1 MRTTTSPHRGEPA
14 PEARIVVADGNAL
27 SRRGLVAVLRD
38 GGFHVVGEATT
49 ATWAMQVL
57 GSRQPDALVAAMDLP
72 NSEPWQFI
80 PAVRRQR
87 PDMAVIALGPARSD
101 DSLFQAMAAGASAY
115 TSRTAMPAAILA
127 TVTQA
132 LAAPQAFIAD
142 ELMAAQRRRAQARHP
157 RLSAREVEVLNLLAL
172 GMTIPEVAA
181 RLFIAE
187 STAKSHVGRIYVKL
201 GVSTRSGAI
210 MAGLAQG
217 IISAAAHPPR

>member
-1 MRTTTSPHRGEPA
+1 M
-14 PEARIVVADGNAL
+14 VADGNAL

-57 GSRQPDALVAAMDLP
+57 QSRQPDALVAAMDLP

-101 DSLFQAMAAGASAY
+101 DSLFRAMAAGASAY

-127 TVTQA
+127 TVIQA
-132 LAAPQAFIAD
+132 LAAPQAFTAD
-142 ELMAAQRRRAQARHP
+142 ELMAAQRRRARTRHP
-157 RLSAREVEVLNLLAL
+157 QLSAREAEVLNLLAAGL
-172 GMTIPEVAA
+172 TVPEVAN

-201 GVSTRSGAI
+201 GVNTRSGAI
-210 MAGLAQG
+210 MAGLAHG
-217 IISAAAHPPR
+217 IIAANPQPPR